1 MKTKYITHQ
10 EGENFVIYDSRLAK
24 KSQSKKRLGFLLLNL
39 SLTGLLLF
47 LIPILI
53 GELKYRT
60 KQISNQPQI
69 KYSRF
74 GQLLALDQKG
84 ILSPADWSFSLII
97 PEIQLNTKVV
107 DMVDISNQ
115 TEYEIA
121 LKEGVAHAKGTAY
134 PGQEGTIYLFGHSTD
149 YPWNITRYSAY
160 LYPLKYLKENQEIIL
175 IYQGK
180 NYDYRV
186 TEKKIASANELEYL
200 TSEDN
205 QARLI
210 IQTCWPPGTAWK
222 RLIVIAKPIRDLTN
236 SIL

>member
-1 MKTKYITHQ
+1 METKYITHQ
-10 EGENFVIYDSRLAK
+10 AGESFVIYDSRLAK
-24 KSQSKKRLGFLLLNL
+24 ELRPKKKLGFLLLNL
-39 SLTGLLLF
+39 SLIGLLLF

-60 KQISNQPQI
+60 KQISSQPQI
-69 KYSRF
+69 KESRF
-74 GQLLALDQKG
+74 GQLLSLDQKG

-97 PEIQLNTKVV
+97 PDIQLNTKVI

-115 TEYEIA
+115 TEYETA
-121 LKEGVAHAKGTAY
+121 LKQGVAHAKGTAY
-134 PGQEGTIYLFGHSTD
+134 PNQEGTIYLFGHSTD

-160 LYPLKYLKENQEIIL
+160 LYPLKYLEENQEIIL

-186 TEKKIASANELEYL
+186 TEKKIANANDLEYL

-205 QARLI
+205 QNRLV